1 MKNIF
6 LSIIIVIALCITKAE
21 AVCHKES
28 SLVIDVNKLKVLHQE
43 NANQVRYPASLTKM
57 MTLYLIFDNLKSGK
71 ITMNSKIKTSKH
83 AALQQPSKLG
93 LKPGEII
100 TVKQAIEALIVKSAN
115 DVAYAV
121 GEHLG
126 NGNIKN
132 FVKMMNSKAK
142 KLGMKQT
149 NFVNPTGWH
158 DKNQYTTAYDMAK
171 LGIALRRYHP
181 KYYKFFSTKEI
192 TFNGKKIR
200 TTNKVLLKCKNV
212 DGIKTG
218 FTNPAGFNLLTS
230 VKNKNSNIIAVVMG
244 GKTAKERD
252 NKIMKLIEK
261 FVKS

>member
-1 MKNIF
+1 
-6 LSIIIVIALCITKAE
+6 
-21 AVCHKES
+21 
-28 SLVIDVNKLKVLHQE
+28 
-43 NANQVRYPASLTKM
+43 
-57 MTLYLIFDNLKSGK
+57 
-71 ITMNSKIKTSKH
+71 MNSKIQASKK
-83 AALQQPSKLG
+83 ATLQQPSKLG
-93 LKPGEII
+93 LKQGEII
-100 TVKQAIEALIVKSAN
+100 TVKQAIKALIVKSAN

-126 NGNIKN
+126 DGDVKK
-132 FVKMMNSKAK
+132 FVKMMNTKAK

-171 LGIALRRYHP
+171 LGIALRKYHP

-192 TFNGKKIR
+192 VFNGKKIK
-200 TTNKVLLKCKNV
+200 TTNKVLLKCRHV

-230 VKNKNSNIIAVVMG
+230 VKNKQSNIVAVVMG
-244 GKTAKERD
+244 GRTAKERD

-261 FVKS
+261 FAKV